1 MTISYET
8 SEQMLNILT
17 FALTRIYGGDLETIE
32 EKVGEYF
39 EQYCDA
45 FGIDEIEDP
54 ESIDDAVR
62 TFFDEEPADDCDY
75 EVGYDPYAGTF
86 TDDV

>member
-17 FALTRIYGGDLETIE
+17 FALTRIYGDDIETIE
-32 EKVGEYF
+32 DKTSELF

-45 FGIDEIEDP
+45 FGIDEIEEPD
-54 ESIDDAVR
+54 SIENAVR
-62 TFFDEEPADDCDY
+62 IFFDEEPADDCDY
-75 EVGYDPYAGTF
+75 EIGYDPYSGTF

>member
-8 SEQMLNILT
+8 SEQMLNLLT
-17 FALTRIYGGDLETIE
+17 FALTRIYGDDIETIE
-32 EKVGEYF
+32 DKTSELF

-54 ESIDDAVR
+54 TNLNDAVR
-62 TFFDEEPADDCDY
+62 IFFDEEPADECDY
-75 EVGYDPYAGTF
+75 EIGYDPYAGCF

>member
-8 SEQMLNILT
+8 SEQMLNLLT

-62 TFFDEEPADDCDY
+62 IFFDEEPADDCDY

>member
-8 SEQMLNILT
+8 SEQMLNLLT
-17 FALTRIYGGDLETIE
+17 FALTRIYGDDIETIE
-32 EKVGEYF
+32 DKTSELF

-54 ESIDDAVR
+54 TSLDDAVR
-62 TFFDEEPADDCDY
+62 VFFDEEPVDECDY
-75 EVGYDPYAGTF
+75 EIGYDPYAGCF

>member
-8 SEQMLNILT
+8 SEQMLRILT
-17 FALTRIYGGDLETIE
+17 FALTRIYGYDIETIE
-32 EKVGEYF
+32 DKTSELF

-45 FGIDEIEDP
+45 FGIDEIEEP
-54 ESIDDAVR
+54 NSIDNAVR
-62 TFFDEEPADDCDY
+62 TFFDEEPADGCDY
-75 EVGYDPYAGTF
+75 EVGFDPYLGCF

>member
-8 SEQMLNILT
+8 SEQMLNLLT
-17 FALTRIYGGDLETIE
+17 FALTRIYDGDLETIE

-54 ESIDDAVR
+54 ESIEDAVR
-62 TFFDEEPADDCDY
+62 IFFDEEPADDCDY

>member
-17 FALTRIYGGDLETIE
+17 FALTRIYGDDIETIE
-32 EKVGEYF
+32 DKTSELF

-45 FGIDEIEDP
+45 FGIDEIEEPDSI
-54 ESIDDAVR
+54 ESAMRI
-62 TFFDEEPADDCDY
+62 FFDEEPTDDCDY
-75 EVGYDPYAGTF
+75 EIGYDPYSGTF

>member
-17 FALTRIYGGDLETIE
+17 FALTRIYGDDIETIE
-32 EKVGEYF
+32 DKTSELF

-45 FGIDEIEDP
+45 FGIDEIEEPD
-54 ESIDDAVR
+54 SIEGTMR
-62 TFFDEEPADDCDY
+62 IFFDEEPADDCDY
-75 EVGYDPYAGTF
+75 EIGYDPYSGTF

>member
-17 FALTRIYGGDLETIE
+17 FALTRIYGNDIETIE
-32 EKVGEYF
+32 DKISELF
-39 EQYCDA
+39 EQYCDT
-45 FGIDEIEDP
+45 FGIDEIEEPD
-54 ESIDDAVR
+54 SIDDAVR
-62 TFFDEEPADDCDY
+62 IFFNEEPADECDY
-75 EVGYDPYAGTF
+75 EIGYDPYLGCF